1 MAHLC
6 IRNRQMIKLV
16 IMALS
21 LGAKCAQKQL
31 KETMALSLMGSH
43 MEASGKCLAMLQL
56 AFEAAEGPGP

>member
-1 MAHLC
+1 
-6 IRNRQMIKLV
+6 MIKLV

-31 KETMALSLMGSH
+31 KETVALSLMGSH